1 MNSAC
6 PSPASPPDFVG
17 CLRQLAEA
25 RADEIGLVVVTERDD
40 QPVDT
45 AITYAELDRRV
56 RALAALLQ
64 ERFPKGERALLLL
77 DNDDHYVVAFFAC
90 LYAGLVAVPVFPP
103 ESSRPQHLARLAG
116 IAMDAQARCILST
129 AAMLGMMEAA
139 MPGLGEM
146 VPLAVDAVEPE
157 WAERWRECRPE
168 GGDLAFLQYTS
179 GSTSAPKG
187 VMVGHANLM
196 ANERAIETGF
206 SIATDD
212 VFVSWLPLYHDMG
225 LIGGLLQP
233 IHRGIPLVLMTPRFF
248 LERPLRWLEAISR
261 HRGTVSGGPD
271 FAYRL
276 CLERITE
283 QQVAALDLSSWQVAF
298 SGAEPVRHDTLEAF
312 AARFVPAGF
321 AAGALYPCYG
331 LAEATLFV
339 TCGHRGSGMTAS
351 TFLADELGRRRAV
364 AGSHGRTLVACG
376 GTVAGHAVSIRDP
389 ETRAELE
396 DGRVGE
402 IWAGGPSICRG
413 YWNKPEESAATFVAE
428 GGHNWLRTGDLGFV
442 HQGQLHIA
450 GRIKDLIIV
459 RGHNLYP
466 QDIERAV
473 EAEVDA
479 VRKGRVA
486 AFAVEGPEGEGIGLA
501 AEVPRS
507 LQKLVAVDAL
517 VEMLSQVVGE
527 AFGEALSVVVL
538 LNPGALPKTSSGKLQ
553 RRACRQGWLDGTLD
567 AYAVHAFGRM
577 QRGGDALAPQQE
589 SAGLHDEF
597 GAHLA
602 MLWREAL
609 KRDQTFQIGEATHFF
624 SVGGNSLAA
633 ARLAAAIGEAL
644 RVELSPRLLFERP
657 RFGDFSAEVR
667 RLMKA
672 GGSVEVGLL
681 PVVAEADDS
690 GGLPLSQAQQ
700 RQWFLWHLDPTGTAY
715 QVQGALR
722 LSGKLDADRLSDAL
736 AALADRHESLRATFH
751 IGARGEVVQRFVP
764 PSTFRLPVLRF
775 DLSRE
780 TAAVATRKLEA
791 VLSALGAEPFD
802 LASAPL
808 LRVALIRLA
817 EDEHVMA
824 LVMHHIVSDGVS
836 MQILIDELAAI
847 HAAEHAAEAVPI
859 GQTLR
864 YADYAASQRDWL
876 AGEAAGRQLAYW
888 REQLP
893 SAPDGDFPVLSLPTD
908 YPRAATARN
917 SAARHDF
924 EISPRLTAKLRELAL
939 QGNATLF
946 VTLLASLQILLY
958 RHSGQRDVRIGVP
971 VANRRHSQMQRVVG
985 LFVNT
990 VVLRNV
996 VDPRG
1001 SLAETLAAARQ
1012 AMLGAQENQDLP
1024 FERVVEALQ
1033 PGRSSA
1039 ANPLFQV
1046 VFNHLQHDYA
1056 VLERC
1061 IGLRVAEQ
1069 AMPLQ
1074 QAQFELTLETR
1085 ENPEGGIRASFI
1097 YAKEL
1102 FEPERIERLAKHY
1115 SNLLAALADDPARRV
1130 GDIELLGEAER
1141 EHLTHWGRGNC
1152 RHAHTLPVHRLFEEQ
1167 ARRRPAALA
1176 LVLGDE
1182 RVSYGELERRANLV
1196 AHRLLALGVGA
1207 ECRVGVALK
1216 RSIEM
1221 VVALLAVL
1229 KAGGAYV
1236 PLDLGYPAE
1245 RLAYMAQDSGIGL
1258 LVTNAGCSLAE
1269 WSVQHGL
1276 TVVRLDKLALDGAA
1290 DEAPRVEL
1298 HDESLAYLIY
1308 TSGSTGNPKGVAVA
1322 HGPLSMHCQ
1331 ETATLYEMDEHS
1343 RELHFLSFSFD
1354 GAHERLHTALVCGA
1368 ALILRDDT
1376 LWPAEQTLG
1385 TMAREGVSNA
1395 GFPPAYLREL
1405 AEWASGRSDPPPVRL
1420 YSFGGEAMPQEGI
1433 KAVCEHLRPQL
1444 LINGYGPTEAVVTPM
1459 AWKAAETA
1467 ALNSAYA
1474 PIGRPVGNR
1483 KALVL
1488 DAEMNLLPAGA
1499 AGELHI
1505 GGSGLARGY
1514 FKRPATSAAV
1524 FVADPFDDAG
1534 GRLYRTGDLVRWNA
1548 EGQLEYLGRI
1558 DQQVK
1563 VRGFRIEPGEV
1574 EAQLLALAEVR
1585 HAVVVASA
1593 GTGGTRLV
1601 GYVALKAGARID
1613 GEGLRDCLRCT
1624 LPDYMVPA
1632 VIVVLDALPLNAN
1645 GKVDRRALPQPAFG
1659 SGAGVEAPQGDVEAM
1674 LARIWGEA
1682 LGIQKVGRHENFF
1695 DLGGHSLLLMRVH
1708 RLIGERLPRAPSL
1721 IELFKFPTVAA
1732 LARHLA
1738 GAAPEGAA
1746 AEAVQTA
1753 RAQRQRAA
1761 LLRHRN
1767 PVERV
1772 R

>member
-6 PSPASPPDFVG
+6 PSPASPPDFVSR
-17 CLRQLAEA
+17 LRQLAEE
-25 RADEIGLVVVTERDD
+25 RADDVGLVIVTEQDG
-40 QPVDT
+40 QPLDT
-45 AITYAELDRRV
+45 PITYAALDRRV
-56 RALAALLQ
+56 RALAAVLQ
-64 ERFPKGERALLLL
+64 ARFPKGERALLLL

-116 IAMDAQARCILST
+116 IALDAQAACILST
-129 AAMLGMMEAA
+129 AAMLRMMEAA
-139 MPGLGEM
+139 MPGLGKM
-146 VPLAVDAVEPE
+146 APLAVDEVEAE
-157 WAERWRECRPE
+157 WAERWHDCRPQ
-168 GGDLAFLQYTS
+168 GNDLAFLQYTS

-187 VMVGHANLM
+187 VMVSHANLM

-206 SIATDD
+206 SISTAD

-233 IHRGIPLVLMTPRFF
+233 MHRGIRLVLMTPRFF

-283 QQVAALDLSSWQVAF
+283 QQAAALDLSSWQVAF
-298 SGAEPVRHDTLEAF
+298 SGAEPVRHDTLQAFVQRF
-312 AARFVPAGF
+312 AAAGF
-321 AAGALYPCYG
+321 SAGALYPCYG

-339 TCGHRGSGMTAS
+339 TCGRRGSGMSAS
-351 TFLADELGRRRAV
+351 TFRADGLAQRRAV
-364 AGSHGRTLVACG
+364 GGNDGRTLVACG
-376 GTVAGHAVSIRDP
+376 STVAGHAVSIRDP
-389 ETRAELE
+389 ETRAQLE
-396 DGRVGE
+396 DGCIGE

-413 YWNKPEESAATFVAE
+413 YWNKPEESAATFIAE
-428 GGHNWLRTGDLGFV
+428 AGETWLRTGDLGFM

-450 GRIKDLIIV
+450 GRVKDLIIV

-466 QDIERAV
+466 QDIERTV

-517 VEMLSQVVGE
+517 VDMLSQVVGE

-553 RRACRQGWLDGTLD
+553 RRACRQGWLEGTLD

-577 QRGGDALAPQQE
+577 QRGGAQPAPQQD
-589 SAGLHDEF
+589 AAAPRDEF
-597 GAHLA
+597 VARLA
-602 MLWREAL
+602 TLWRAAL
-609 KRDQTFQIGEATHFF
+609 KREQAFQIDDTTHFF
-624 SVGGNSLAA
+624 SIGGNSLAA

-644 RVELSPRLLFERP
+644 RVALPPSLLFERP
-657 RFGDFSAEVR
+657 RFGDFGAEVR
-667 RLMKA
+667 RLMETGASAEA
-672 GGSVEVGLL
+672 GLF
-681 PVVAEADDS
+681 PVTAEADAS
-690 GGLPLSQAQQ
+690 GGLPLSPAQQ
-700 RQWFLWHLDPTGTAY
+700 RQWFLWELDPTGTAY
-715 QVQGALR
+715 QLQGALH
-722 LSGKLDADRLSDAL
+722 LSGKLDADRLGQAL
-736 AALADRHESLRATFH
+736 AGLADRHESLRASFH
-751 IGARGEVVQRFVP
+751 LGASGEVVQRFIS
-764 PSTFRLPVLRF
+764 PSAFRLPVLRF
-775 DLSRE
+775 DLSTE
-780 TAAVATRKLEA
+780 TAEVAAGRLDEI
-791 VLSALGAEPFD
+791 LNSLGAEPFD
-802 LASAPL
+802 LGSAPL
-808 LRVALIRLA
+808 VRAALISLA
-817 EDEHVMA
+817 EDEHVVA
-824 LVMHHIVSDGVS
+824 LVMHHIVADGAS
-836 MQILIDELAAI
+836 MQLLIDELGAAYAGERI
-847 HAAEHAAEAVPI
+847 SEAVPL
-859 GQTLR
+859 GQSLR
-864 YADYAASQRDWL
+864 YVDYAVSQLGWL
-876 AGEAAGRQLAYW
+876 AGEDAGRQLAYW
-888 REQLP
+888 CQQLP
-893 SAPDGDFPVLSLPTD
+893 SDPDGDFPILSLPTD
-908 YPRAATARN
+908 HPRAATARY
-917 SAARHDF
+917 SAARHEF
-924 EISPRLTAKLRELAL
+924 EISPQLTAKLRELASR
-939 QGNATLF
+939 GNATLF
-946 VTLLASLQILLY
+946 VPLLAGLQILLY
-958 RHSGQRDVRIGVP
+958 RHTGLQDVRIGVP
-971 VANRRHSQMQRVVG
+971 VANRRHAQTQRLVG

-990 VVLRNV
+990 VVLRSL
-996 VDPRG
+996 VDPRV
-1001 SLAETLAAARQ
+1001 SLAETLAAVRQ
-1012 AMLGAQENQDLP
+1012 AALEAQENQDLP

-1039 ANPLFQV
+1039 ASPLFQV
-1046 VFNHLQHDYA
+1046 VFNHLQHDYGA
-1056 VLERC
+1056 LERC
-1061 IGLRVAEQ
+1061 TGSRVAEQ
-1069 AMPLQ
+1069 PMPLQ

-1085 ENPEGGIRASFI
+1085 EEADGSIRASFI
-1097 YAKEL
+1097 HAREL
-1102 FEPERIERLAKHY
+1102 FEPERIERLAEHY
-1115 SNLLAALADDPARRV
+1115 SSLLAAFMDDPAQCV
-1130 GDIELLGEAER
+1130 GDIELLGEIER
-1141 EHLTHWGRGNC
+1141 ECLRQWGRGSCN
-1152 RHAHTLPVHRLFEEQ
+1152 HAHTLPVHRLFQEQ
-1167 ARRRPAALA
+1167 ARRRPEALA
-1176 LVLGDE
+1176 LVFGDE

-1196 AHRLLALGVGA
+1196 AHHLLARGVGP
-1207 ECRVGVALK
+1207 ECRVGVALG

-1236 PLDLGYPAE
+1236 PLDLAYPAE
-1245 RLAYMAQDSGIGL
+1245 RLVYMAQDSGVRL
-1258 LVTNAGCSLAE
+1258 LITNAGGPLAE
-1269 WSVQHGL
+1269 WSAQRGL
-1276 TVVRLDKLALDGAA
+1276 AVVRLDELRFDSTS

-1331 ETATLYEMDEHS
+1331 ETAKLYEMDEHS

-1376 LWPAEQTLG
+1376 LWPAGQTLE
-1385 TMAREGVSNA
+1385 TMEREGVSNA

-1459 AWKAAETA
+1459 VWKVAGTA
-1467 ALNSAYA
+1467 ALDSAYA
-1474 PIGRPVGNR
+1474 PIGRPVGDR

-1499 AGELHI
+1499 VGELYL

-1514 FKRPATSAAV
+1514 FKRPAPSAAA
-1524 FVADPFDDAG
+1524 FVADPFDHAG
-1534 GRLYRTGDLVRWNA
+1534 GRLYRTGDLVRWNV

-1563 VRGFRIEPGEV
+1563 VRGFRIELGEV

-1585 HAVVVASA
+1585 QAVVVASA
-1593 GTGGTRLV
+1593 GTAGTRLI
-1601 GYVALKAGARID
+1601 GYVALKAGAQID
-1613 GEGLRDCLRCT
+1613 GEALRDCLRCT

-1632 VIVVLDALPLNAN
+1632 AIVVLDALPLNAN
-1645 GKVDRRALPQPAFG
+1645 GKVDRRALPPPAFG
-1659 SGAGVEAPQGDVEAM
+1659 GGAGLETPQGEVEAM
-1674 LARIWGEA
+1674 LARIWAEA
-1682 LGIQKVGRHENFF
+1682 LGVSAVGRHDNFF

-1738 GAAPEGAA
+1738 GAAPAGAA
-1746 AEAVQTA
+1746 ADVVQA
-1753 RAQRQRAA
+1753 ERAQRQRTA

-1767 PVERV
+1767 SVERV